1 MMKKHSSSLLKWLI
15 GIAVITGLGW
25 LTWQVGVCFNWSWG
39 DFWSNLISNA
49 GSSAVIGFILY
60 WIITRPD
67 EKKAKQERKN
77 QALAML
83 KIEFEINL
91 ERAKL
96 YAIALKKTSGDFS
109 ALYPL
114 RFTRG
119 AWNALKESGFLPQLE
134 DIGFVYELLR
144 ANEII
149 TLANNSFLKIRN
161 AKADNKKAKL
171 NTYAKKAVKECSQIE
186 LLVVPIL
193 EKLDAMKLPEVKLK
207 EIETENDDSDDV
219 VDD

>member
-1 MMKKHSSSLLKWLI
+1 MENLKKYFKWAPEIIFVICVVWLF
-15 GIAVITGLGW
+15 GIW
-25 LTWQVGVCFNWSWG
+25 FEWSWS
-39 DFWSNLISNA
+39 DFWSNFFSNA

-67 EKKAKQERKN
+67 EKKSKQERKN

-91 ERAKL
+91 DRART
-96 YAIALKKTSGDFS
+96 YGIALKRPSGDFS

-134 DIGFVYELLR
+134 DVGFVYELLR
-144 ANEII
+144 VNEII
-149 TLANNSFLKIRN
+149 TIANNSLLKVRN
-161 AKADNKKAKL
+161 AKADKDKTKL
-171 NTYAKKAVKECSQIE
+171 DINARKAVRECLQFES
-186 LLVVPIL
+186 LTVPIL
-193 EKLDAMKLPEVKLK
+193 QKMERMNLPKVELPV
-207 EIETENDDSDDV
+207 V
-219 VDD
+219 VDSEDDD

>member
-1 MMKKHSSSLLKWLI
+1 MKKQSDPLLKWFI
-15 GIAVITGLGW
+15 GIVIIVGLGW
-25 LTWQVGVCFNWSWG
+25 LIWQIGVHFKWSWS
-39 DFWSNLISNA
+39 DFWSNFISNA

-67 EKKAKQERKN
+67 EKKANQKRKN

-83 KIEFEINL
+83 KIEFEINR
-91 ERAKL
+91 ERARL
-96 YAIALKKTSGDFS
+96 YGNALKKTSGDFS

-134 DIGFVYELLR
+134 DVGFVYELLR
-144 ANEII
+144 VNEII
-149 TLANNSFLKIRN
+149 TVANNSLLKVRN
-161 AKADNKKAKL
+161 AKAENEKTKL

-186 LLVVPIL
+186 LLVLPIL
-193 EKLDAMKLPEVKLK
+193 EKLGSMKLPEVKLP
-207 EIETENDDSDDV
+207 EAPDTDEDDERD
-219 VDD
+219 